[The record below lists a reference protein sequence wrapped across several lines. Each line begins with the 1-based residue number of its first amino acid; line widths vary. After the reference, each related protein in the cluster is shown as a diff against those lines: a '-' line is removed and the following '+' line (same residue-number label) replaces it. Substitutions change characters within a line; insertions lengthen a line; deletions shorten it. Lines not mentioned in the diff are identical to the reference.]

1 MQSISGSS
9 PLSREELLPIAEKT
23 GILLLNPEKIN
34 SEEELLL
41 AERLAK
47 DSMREGR
54 AIAKKMETEFLLWL
68 SAKKDISSALREYG
82 FSSPQNILLISFSK
96 KKPELKSLFKLKEK
110 KMQIRKKAT
119 PPEIERISLSRVF

>member
-1 MQSISGSS
+1 MQFISGSS
-9 PLSREELLPIAEKT
+9 PLSREELLFLAENT
-23 GILLLNPEKIN
+23 GTLLIGPEKVN

-96 KKPELKSLFKLKEK
+96 KKPELKSLFTLKEK

-119 PPEIERISLSRVF
+119 PPEIERISLSRAF